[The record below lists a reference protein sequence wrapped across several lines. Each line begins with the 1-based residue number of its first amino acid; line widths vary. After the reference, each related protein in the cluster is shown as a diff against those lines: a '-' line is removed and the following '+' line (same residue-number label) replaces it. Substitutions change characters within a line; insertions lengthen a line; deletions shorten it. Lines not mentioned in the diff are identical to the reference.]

1 MNPCEEL
8 LERERILYDADAVA
22 KLEVISFDPRDLAER
37 GVLIGKA
44 RGRGFTYFIR
54 VEGNDWVLRHY
65 QRGGLVAGLLGDNYV
80 WTGIERTRAW
90 REWHML
96 AKLWQWGLPVPHPI
110 AARVLRRGPVY
121 KADIIT
127 ERIMGTRTL
136 AYLLVERKVDEGKW
150 KAIGACIRRFHDAGV
165 YHVDMNAHNILLAGE
180 EGIYVVDFD
189 KCSLRNQSQ
198 AWRRSNMARLHRSLT
213 KLRSVSGSF
222 YFTDRDWQALCEGYR
237 QETDGLG

>member
-8 LERERILYDADAVA
+8 LGRERILYDADAIA

-44 RGRGFTYFIR
+44 RGRGLTYFIR

-65 QRGGLVAGLLGDNYV
+65 QRGGLVARLLGDNYV

-96 AKLWQWGLPVPHPI
+96 GQLRERGLPVPRPI
-110 AARVLRRGPVY
+110 AARVLRHGPVY

-127 ERIMGTRTL
+127 QRLLGTRTL
-136 AYLLVERKVDEGKW
+136 ADLLSEGRLAESAW
-150 KAIGACIRRFHDAGV
+150 RAVGACIRRFHNTGA
-165 YHVDMNAHNILLAGE
+165 YHADLNAHNVLLTQDNKVYL
-180 EGIYVVDFD
+180 IDFD
-189 KCSLRNQSQ
+189 KSERCNQSQ
-198 AWRRSNMARLHRSLT
+198 GWRHQNLTRLHRSLT
-213 KLRSVSGSF
+213 KLRSLH
-222 YFTDRDWQALCEGYR
+222 DRFGFSESDWRLLCEGY
-237 QETDGLG
+237 GK